1 MDGGLKM
8 TDHVISETDTVKL
21 EITWHILNT
30 VKTTQYA
37 IAGSELRNA
46 GWGLDYLIGTWIEK
60 TSNEIHLN
68 ELTEYTP
75 ILVFKYLRIMLE
87 EAFIQ
92 SLETDLTMKVD
103 STNTINIKIA
113 IEAVGV
119 APVFAT

>member
-1 MDGGLKM
+1 M
-8 TDHVISETDTVKL
+8 TDHVINETDTVIL
-21 EITWHILNT
+21 EITWHILDT
-30 VKTTQYA
+30 VKSTQYA

-68 ELTEYTP
+68 GLAEQTP
-75 ILVFKYLRIMLE
+75 ILLFKYLRMMLE

-103 STNTINIKIA
+103 RTHTINVKIA
-113 IEAVGV
+113 IDETGS
-119 APVFAT
+119 APIFAT